1 MHYLKK
7 LFALSSIL
15 LTRLFYSILNASD
28 MCILMLLH
36 SKEVSSPDFTQML
49 SFNCERYCYFTF

>member
-15 LTRLFYSILNASD
+15 LTRLYYSVLNVSDMSILMS
-28 MCILMLLH
+28 LH

-49 SFNCERYCYFTF
+49 FI